1 MKKYIISL
9 FLIQLFFFISCA
21 DFLDKMP
28 DDMKTDD
35 MVWKSRVEVQ
45 SYLANVYA
53 AIPKH
58 NLHQDDPWLGVSDEI
73 DLSWTVYNTYGI
85 NLGNWD
91 TNSWFYDKYALWYR
105 AIRASHV
112 FENNVDRCAELS
124 DALKTQ
130 YKAEVKFLRGYY
142 YWLLLRQYGPVVL
155 IKDLQPNDADYAS
168 MQRAPFDECV
178 DYIVEMMEEAEKDL
192 PLHWWSSQEDL
203 GRPNKIICKS
213 VKSIVLTYA
222 ASPQWNGNLEYVDF
236 KNSDGTPLVNTS
248 YDEAKWKRAAEASMD
263 VIKISENE
271 PTARLRLYKNNEDEG
286 GEFNPYKSCVDV
298 HLKKWNSEVIFAAT
312 GSGNTEAWMIHTSPG
327 PNNLGGVGPTQRIVD
342 AFLMENGRTID
353 DPKSGYVATGFSSNP
368 NANWNPN
375 NRNITTDAGRKEIIA
390 DIRESKAWGHWQ
402 GDWNMYANRE
412 PRFYASIMY
421 NKRVI
426 PQIPD
431 DIDKRNYYNSP
442 SQKDGFGRAEL
453 YFGGASRQS
462 GAYTFFSRTGYLAQ
476 KNNDPM
482 ANMRDRNF
490 PQDYIN
496 VYIRYAQILLDYIEA
511 LNEYDPGNSDIRK
524 YWDMIRERAGVPSA
538 FVTNPEISG
547 NKDLQRDFILRER
560 QIELCFEGDRYF
572 TSRRRWLAHTP
583 DTGTGN
589 TPDTRKWGDGGRMWG
604 MDINAGDADANNFA
618 FTGFYNVV
626 PFETRVFKK
635 EYYLFPIPQSE
646 INKSKNN
653 SLVQNPW
660 W

>member
-9 FLIQLFFFISCA
+9 FLIQLFLFAGCA
-21 DFLDKMP
+21 DFLDKLP
-28 DDMKTDD
+28 DDMKTDE
-35 MVWKSRVEVQ
+35 MVWRSRVEVEK
-45 SYLANVYA
+45 YLANVYA

-58 NLHQDDPWLGVSDEI
+58 NLHQDDPWLGLSDEI

-91 TNSWFYDKYALWYR
+91 TNSGFYNKYSLWYR

-124 DALKTQ
+124 SALKTQ

-155 IKDLQPNDADYAS
+155 IKKLYPIDADYAS
-168 MQRAPFDECV
+168 MPRDPFDDVVE
-178 DYIVEMMEEAEKDL
+178 YIVEMMDEAEKDL
-192 PLHWWSSQEDL
+192 PLHWWDNQVQM

-213 VKSIVLTYA
+213 VKSIVLTFA
-222 ASPQWNGNLEYVDF
+222 ASPQWNGNVEYADF
-236 KNSDGTPLVNTS
+236 KNFDGTPLANTT
-248 YDEAKWKRAAEASMD
+248 YDESKWRRAAEASLE
-263 VIKISENE
+263 VIKISETE
-271 PTARLRLYKNNEDEG
+271 PSANLRLYKNNQNG
-286 GEFNPYKSCVDV
+286 GVFNPYKSCVDV
-298 HLKKWNSEVIFAAT
+298 HLKKWNSEVIFGASGITAT
-312 GSGNTEAWMIHTSPG
+312 QGWMIHTSPG
-327 PNNLGGVGPTQRIVD
+327 PDNLGGVGPTQRIVD
-342 AFLMENGRTID
+342 AFLMDNGRTID
-353 DPKSGYVATGFSSNP
+353 DPKSGYVASGFSTIP
-368 NANWNPN
+368 NANWNPSGVN
-375 NRNITTDAGRKEIIA
+375 TATDAGRKQIIA

-426 PQIPD
+426 PQISD
-431 DIDKRNYYNSP
+431 DIAKRDYYS
-442 SQKDGFGRAEL
+442 STAQKNGYGRVEL
-453 YFGGASRQS
+453 YYGGISRQS
-462 GAYTFFSRTGYLAQ
+462 GSYTFFSRTGYLVQ

-482 ANMRDRNF
+482 ANMKDRVWS
-490 PQDYIN
+490 QEYMN
-496 VYIRYAQILLDYIEA
+496 VFIRYAQILLDYVEA
-511 LNEYDPGNSDIRK
+511 LNEYDPNSPDIRK

-538 FVTNPEISG
+538 FVTNPEIAG
-547 NKDLQRDFILRER
+547 NKDLQRELILRER

-589 TPDTRKWGDGGRMWG
+589 APDNRKWGDGGRMWG
-604 MDINAGDADANNFA
+604 MDINAGSAASNNFA

-626 PFETRVFKK
+626 PFETRVFDKA
-635 EYYLFPIPQSE
+635 YYLFPIPQSE

-653 SLVQNPW
+653 ALVQNPW